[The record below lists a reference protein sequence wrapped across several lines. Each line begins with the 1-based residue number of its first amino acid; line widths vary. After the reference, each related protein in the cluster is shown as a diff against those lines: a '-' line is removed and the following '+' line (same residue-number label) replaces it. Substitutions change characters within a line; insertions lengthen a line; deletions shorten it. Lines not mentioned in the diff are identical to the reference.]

1 MKILGHMSLC
11 FEMLAA
17 YNDGVCLCV
26 SCSSLTMV

>member
-1 MKILGHMSLC
+1 MSLC